1 MLFASI
7 RIEAPY
13 TFGLFYSFSFQ
24 RSTLFVALFQQLLY
38 LNRLLS
44 ECQQLFLKL
53 VQKSVAIAL
62 CDFVIITGNQLFVN
76 NFF

>member
-7 RIEAPY
+7 IEAPY

-38 LNRLLS
+38 HIRLPN
-44 ECQQLFLKL
+44 ECQQLFSFNFEKVLK
-53 VQKSVAIAL
+53 SN
-62 CDFVIITGNQLFVN
+62 GQLRN
-76 NFF
+76 NSIE